1 MTQADASKLKEPG
14 DVARYFL
21 GSVLNGGGED
31 PPAGNSVEAWTA
43 HYETYQNA
51 ALRTRLKIP
60 ILYGIDAVHGHSNV
74 LGATIFPH
82 NIGLGCTRN
91 PALVEKA
98 AEVTAR
104 GGARHRHPV
113 DLRAHGVG
121 GARRA
126 LGADVRGVRRVHR
139 AVPRHGRGR
148 RPRLPGRE
156 PARPEARP
164 RLRQAL
170 RRRRRDDL
178 RHGTAREEGRVQREV
193 AHRPRRH
200 APHGGGAAA
209 PAAAALRRRHRGRRG
224 HGHDLVQHLERRAG
238 PRQPPPDDRHPEGR
252 ARLQGLPDLRLGG
265 HRRDPRRLQERRRD
279 LHQRRPGHGDGAGQ
293 VPRVLQHPE
302 VAGGGRPHPHGAH
315 RRRGAPHPAR
325 QGGDGPP
332 GRRGQRHGR
341 PPPARVLRL
350 RGASRGRPRGGPPV
364 AGAPEERGQGAAARE
379 GRPHPRRRAQPPTT
393 SATSAAAGPSS
404 GRARAGPSPP
414 AGPRSCRRSAGR
426 CPRRRR

>member
-1 MTQADASKLKEPG
+1 MTKTFAIPALALCALAAAAAARSDSAWLAGHDARVDALLARMTLDEKVGQMTQADASKLKEPG

-91 PALVEKA
+91 PALVQKA

-104 GGARHRHPV
+104 GGPRDRHPV
-113 DLRAHGVG
+113 DLCAHGG
-121 GARRA
+121 GRARRA
-126 LGADVRGVRRVHR
+126 LGADLRGVRRIHR

-156 PARPEARP
+156 PARPEARG

-178 RHGTAREEGRVQREV
+178 RHGTAREEGRVHREV

-200 APHGGGAAA
+200 AAHGGGAEAA
-209 PAAAALRRRHRGRRG
+209 VAAALRRRHRGRRG
-224 HGHDLVQHLERRAG
+224 HGHDLVQHAG
-238 PRQPPPDDRHPEGR
+238 T
-252 ARLQGLPDLRLGG
+252 AC
-265 HRRDPRRLQERRRD
+265 
-279 LHQRRPGHGDGAGQ
+279 RPTA
-293 VPRVLQHPE
+293 
-302 VAGGGRPHPHGAH
+302 
-315 RRRGAPHPAR
+315 
-325 QGGDGPP
+325 
-332 GRRGQRHGR
+332 
-341 PPPARVLRL
+341 
-350 RGASRGRPRGGPPV
+350 
-364 AGAPEERGQGAAARE
+364 AGA
-379 GRPHPRRRAQPPTT
+379 
-393 SATSAAAGPSS
+393 
-404 GRARAGPSPP
+404 
-414 AGPRSCRRSAGR
+414 
-426 CPRRRR
+426 